1 MRRDAIEK
9 LGPLSEKL
17 DKMYYED
24 SEWQYRAHING
35 LKTIYEPRCIAIHH
49 EGSSSGTDITKGM
62 KKYQEINRVK
72 FLKLMMDQTN
82 LKIEMFNE

>member
-24 SEWQYRAHING
+24 SEWQYRAHVDG
-35 LKTIYEPRCIAIHH
+35 LKTIYEPRCIAIHN

-72 FLKLMMDQTN
+72 FLKLMRNKT
-82 LKIEMFNE
+82 KFTIELYNN